1 MTDDPPLVIGIPWYR
16 REDYP
21 AVLAIMHDAQLLP
34 STWEEWHEIAER
46 VERDMKASDHLVIRI
61 AIDPET
67 FPAWCLAHGLNV
79 DAEARSRFAA
89 EATRR

>member
-1 MTDDPPLVIGIPWYR
+1 MADVPAPPLGLPWYR

-21 AVLAIMHDAQLLP
+21 AVLATMHDAQLLP
-34 STWEEWHEIAER
+34 PTWEEWHENAER
-46 VERDMKASDHLVIRI
+46 LEADMKASDHVVIRV

-79 DAEARSRFAA
+79 DAEARSRFAG
-89 EATRR
+89 EAMGH